1 MYGEFLKLKTIVL
14 GVSPDKAAAHKNFI
28 EKLKLPFPLL
38 CDPEK
43 KVMERYHAF
52 GEKKMY
58 GKVTMGVI
66 RSTVLIG
73 PDGKVLKHWKR
84 VAKAADH
91 PQKVLET
98 LKKEINSV

>member
-1 MYGEFLKLKTIVL
+1 M
-14 GVSPDKAAAHKNFI
+14 
-28 EKLKLPFPLL
+28 L

-43 KVMERYHAF
+43 KVMQKYGAF

-73 PDGKVLKHWKR
+73 KDGRVIKHWKR

-98 LKKEINSV
+98 LQKTV